1 MFCSYLSYKRTIKN
15 KRLQFPFGVQ
25 EYLIYNKH
33 PRVPMDL
40 KGKSETDIPIH
51 LGYVIKAK
59 EIKILVDELM
69 NIARNSDN
77 SQFNLDKP

>member
-1 MFCSYLSYKRTIKN
+1 
-15 KRLQFPFGVQ
+15 
-25 EYLIYNKH
+25 
-33 PRVPMDL
+33 MDL